1 MASRNTSSSFSPY
14 FFVQFQMCKGLA
26 KFAIIT
32 TTFGHIYYS
41 IQCVSSN
48 TWYTRDTLVISETN
62 CHQAAKLRSSS
73 IYQMKLGLLNLIIWH
88 WHTPCSLSNDRAK
101 STWKS
106 ELTKQFLTSII
117 LEVGYRDPVP
127 TDVNRKVSIISKNRI
142 SLSFHY
148 KFRKYMICL
157 NLCCKNLND
166 GRVLLIYQLNR
177 DSANMGLY
185 RLLVLL
191 LCL

>member
-1 MASRNTSSSFSPY
+1 
-14 FFVQFQMCKGLA
+14 
-26 KFAIIT
+26 
-32 TTFGHIYYS
+32 
-41 IQCVSSN
+41 
-48 TWYTRDTLVISETN
+48 
-62 CHQAAKLRSSS
+62 
-73 IYQMKLGLLNLIIWH
+73 
-88 WHTPCSLSNDRAK
+88 
-101 STWKS
+101 
-106 ELTKQFLTSII
+106 
-117 LEVGYRDPVP
+117 
-127 TDVNRKVSIISKNRI
+127 
-142 SLSFHY
+142 LSFHY